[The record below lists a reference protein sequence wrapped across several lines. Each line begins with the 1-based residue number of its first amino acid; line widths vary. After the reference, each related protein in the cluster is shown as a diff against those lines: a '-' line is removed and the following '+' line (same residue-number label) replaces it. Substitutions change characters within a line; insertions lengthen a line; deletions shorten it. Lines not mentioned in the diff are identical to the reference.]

1 MYRIMIVDDDVII
14 TKLLE
19 DLLTSIGYKV
29 VESVSSGEEAVDMA
43 KRLRPDIIL
52 MDIVMPGRLDGIE
65 ASEMIKAELD
75 IPVIF
80 LTAYTDDKFVKK
92 AKTVEPFGYIVKPF
106 QEKEIKAAIELAL
119 YKKDIERQLRESE
132 ERYRSVIDTA
142 IESII
147 TVDSRGNIASW
158 NRAAETMF
166 GYSADEVV
174 DKPFTFILTKQ
185 LKKDLKNEM
194 NRILSTGKSNIIGKT
209 IEYYG
214 IRKDGS
220 EFPMEFCLTTWK
232 TKEGIFFTIIV
243 RDIAKRKRI
252 EDEKE
257 KLILELQ
264 ESLTKIKA
272 LKGVLPICVFCKKIR
287 NDNGHWQQ
295 IEVYIRDHSEV
306 KFTHGLCPE
315 CAKEFYSEFYKN
327 NE

>member
-52 MDIVMPGRLDGIE
+52 MDIVMPGRLDGID

-80 LTAYTDDKFVKK
+80 LTAYTDDKFIKK

-142 IESII
+142 IEAII
-147 TVDSRGNIASW
+147 TVDNRGNIVSL

-166 GYSADEVV
+166 GYSDDELV
-174 DKPFTFILTKQ
+174 DKPFTFIIPKRLE
-185 LKKDLKNEM
+185 KDLENEM
-194 NRILSTGKSNIIGKT
+194 NGILSTGKSDIIGKT
-209 IEYYG
+209 VEYYG
-214 IRKDGS
+214 IRRNGS
-220 EFPMEFCLTTWK
+220 EFPMEFFLTTW
-232 TKEGIFFTIIV
+232 EIRERIFFTIV
-243 RDIAKRKRI
+243 VCDITERKQA
-252 EDEKE
+252 EE
-257 KLILELQ
+257 KLRI
-264 ESLTKIKA
+264 SATTDALT
-272 LKGVLPICVFCKKIR
+272 GVLNREFGLLFLVNNFSCP
-287 NDNGHWQQ
+287 NGIIQ
-295 IEVYIRDHSEV
+295 
-306 KFTHGLCPE
+306 
-315 CAKEFYSEFYKN
+315 N
-327 NE
+327 